1 MTTLIE
7 TGDSLGRPEVIAV
20 VRHDSAPLLQHPAPT
35 SVRSYLLG
43 CSRQLTVY
51 RSQLLAGMLAAAHG
65 VSDFFPGDGAE
76 LKSGEMR
83 PECVQPLSF
92 QRRYD
97 NQTWA
102 AGPLPRARC
111 PPFRRVH
118 GLSGVF
124 AAPGGHE
131 FTVQEE
137 LP

>member
-35 SVRSYLLG
+35 TVRSYLLE
-43 CSRQLTVY
+43 CSRQLTV
-51 RSQLLAGMLAAAHG
+51 LATSSLAMAPNWN
-65 VSDFFPGDGAE
+65 PG
-76 LKSGEMR
+76 K
-83 PECVQPLSF
+83 CVPNASSRYL

-111 PPFRRVH
+111 PPFCRVH

-137 LP
+137 LPCVIPLVRRV

>member
-1 MTTLIE
+1 MTTLIDRKQQKQ
-7 TGDSLGRPEVIAV
+7 TGSDSGR
-20 VRHDSAPLLQHPAPT
+20 APRLSPPLAT
-35 SVRSYLLG
+35 SGADV
-43 CSRQLTVY
+43 

-76 LKSGEMR
+76 LRFGEMR

-111 PPFRRVH
+111 PPFCRVH

-137 LP
+137 LPCVIPLVRRV